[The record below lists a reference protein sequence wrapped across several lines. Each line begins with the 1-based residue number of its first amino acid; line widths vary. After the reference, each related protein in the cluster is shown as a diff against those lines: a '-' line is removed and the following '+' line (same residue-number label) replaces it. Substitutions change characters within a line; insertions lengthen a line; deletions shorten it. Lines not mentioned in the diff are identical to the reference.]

1 MLFPTSLVVG
11 VLASSALV
19 MGSSLGTFWTPPD
32 DVVAAALA
40 FSSGALITALTF
52 DLFEEA
58 FNMGGPWYAGAGLMT
73 GAAVFVGAD
82 MLIDRYASSQS
93 GFALLAGVTLDGVP
107 ENTALGVTIGG
118 AGHVHYLT
126 LLVAIFASNFPE
138 SLNGAT
144 DMQSQDYSRKDI
156 IGLWVLVAGLLTAAV
171 VIGSVVSAGFGD
183 KLLSLVRAFA
193 GGAVLASL
201 AVTVIPEAF
210 DEGGPLVALA
220 TAAGFL
226 LTFVL
231 TSG

>member
-1 MLFPTSLVVG
+1 VLFPTSLVVG

-19 MGSSLGTFWTPPD
+19 IGSSLGTFWTPPE

-40 FSSGALITALTF
+40 FSSGALITALAF
-52 DLFEEA
+52 DLFQQA
-58 FNMGGPWYAGAGLMT
+58 FDMGGPWYAGGGLMA

-82 MLIDRYASSQS
+82 ILIDRYAASQS

-107 ENTALGVTIGG
+107 ENTALGVTIAGG
-118 AGHVHYLT
+118 GHVHYLT
-126 LLVAIFASNFPE
+126 LLVAIFASNLPE
-138 SLNGAT
+138 SLNGAA
-144 DMQSQDYSRKDI
+144 DMRGQNYSKVETVA
-156 IGLWVLVAGLLTAAV
+156 LWVFVAGLLTAAV
-171 VIGSVVSAGFGD
+171 MVGDVVSGGFHAE
-183 KLLSLVRAFA
+183 LLAAVRAFA

-201 AVTVIPEAF
+201 AATVMPEAF

-231 TSG
+231 TS

>member
-19 MGSSLGTFWTPPD
+19 IGSSLGAFWTPPD
-32 DVVAAALA
+32 DIVAAALA
-40 FSSGALITALTF
+40 FSSGALITALAF
-52 DLFEEA
+52 DLFQEA
-58 FNMGGPWYAGAGLMT
+58 FEMGGPWYAGGGLMA

-82 MLIDRYASSQS
+82 ILIDHYASSQS

-126 LLVAIFASNFPE
+126 LLVAIFASNLPE

-144 DMQSQDYSRKDI
+144 DMRRQNYSKREI
-156 IGLWVLVAGLLTAAV
+156 IGLWLLVAGLLTAAV
-171 VIGSVVSAGFGD
+171 VIGSIVSAGFED
-183 KLLSLVRAFA
+183 RLLATVRAFA

-201 AVTVIPEAF
+201 AATVMPEAF

-231 TSG
+231 TS